1 MRSIEKED
9 YFILKKLDKQLEWI
23 ARDSDGVIG
32 VYERRPKK
40 HMHHWTGA
48 GLRSQIPEKYNDLF
62 KYISW
67 EDSTPCNIQYL
78 IHEYESS
85 CYFSLDTSLELDES
99 QFNIHINGGITLPRF
114 VADFVEEHKGEY
126 FTDIF
131 NSAELWEY
139 NEKVAKWL
147 YGDEMLTSQREII
160 LALALNFGYTIEEPL
175 FYVEFIKGVYLVY
188 YPSSEN
194 LDVTND
200 KNTKRGITEFTEG
213 QIKGFDK
220 GDVMFKHYAYL
231 TEDVD

>member
-1 MRSIEKED
+1 MEPIEKEG

-23 ARDSDGVIG
+23 ARDSDGTLG
-32 VYERRPKK
+32 VYGERPKK
-40 HMHHWTGA
+40 YMDYWTGA
-48 GLRSQIPEKYNDLF
+48 GVRSQIPEKYNDLF
-62 KYISW
+62 KHISW

-78 IHEYESS
+78 INEYESS
-85 CYFSLDTSLELDES
+85 YYFSLDTSLELDES

-114 VADFVEEHKGEY
+114 IADFVEEHKGEY

-131 NSAELWEY
+131 NSAELWQW

-175 FYVEFIKGVYLVY
+175 FYVEFIKEVYLVY
-188 YPSSEN
+188 YPASGN
-194 LDVTND
+194 LGVTND
-200 KNTKRGITEFTEG
+200 RDTRNGITEFTKE

-220 GDVMFKHYAYL
+220 GDVMFEHYAHL
-231 TEDVD
+231 IEEGD

>member
-1 MRSIEKED
+1 MEPIEKED
-9 YFILKKLDKQLEWI
+9 YFILKKLGKQFEWI
-23 ARDSDGVIG
+23 ARDSDGTLG
-32 VYERRPKK
+32 VYGGRPKK

-48 GLRSQIPEKYNDLF
+48 GLRSEIPEKHNDLF

-85 CYFSLDTSLELDES
+85 HYFSLDTSLELDES
-99 QFNIHINGGITLPRF
+99 QFNIHIHGGITLPRF

-131 NSAELWEY
+131 DSAELWEC
-139 NEKVAKWL
+139 NEKVAQWL
-147 YGDEMLTSQREII
+147 YDDEMLTSKREII

-175 FYVEFIKGVYLVY
+175 FYVEFIKDVYLVY
-188 YPSSEN
+188 YPVSGN
-194 LDVTND
+194 LGVTND
-200 KNTKRGITEFTEG
+200 RDIKHGITEFTEE

-220 GDVMFKHYAYL
+220 GDIMFKHYAHL
-231 TEDVD
+231 IEEVD